1 MPQEQNLSQLFAQEQ
16 GIRLEQS
23 IRLELDRRREFNQRF
38 AEYLGQF
45 IRLKCIPLQE
55 IKPKEFG
62 EFGLESILV
71 YPDLQNII
79 QVCDFKIKEA
89 DTVVDN
95 NEVNLI
101 FSVLGDLSKFS
112 LSLNMFY
119 LLVQTLE
126 RSRLERSFDQNILSP
141 LDSIKNSDDIEIN
154 FTTPSF
160 PEVMNKFLTHP
171 KYFNNRDSF

>member
-1 MPQEQNLSQLFAQEQ
+1 MSQEQNLSQLFAQEQ

-38 AEYLGQF
+38 AEYLSQF
-45 IRLKCIPLQE
+45 RRLKCIPVHE
-55 IKPKEFG
+55 IEPKEFG

-71 YPDLQNII
+71 YPDLKNII
-79 QVCDFKIKEA
+79 QVCDFEIKEA
-89 DTVVDN
+89 DPVVDQ

-112 LSLNMFY
+112 LSLNMFH

-141 LDSIKNSDDIEIN
+141 LDKPKNPDAIEIN
-154 FTTPSF
+154 FATPSF
-160 PEVMNKFLTHP
+160 PEVLNKFLAHP
-171 KYFNNRDSF
+171 KYMNNRK